1 MKVVIVGGVA
11 GGATAAARIR
21 RLKEDAEIIILEKT
35 GYISYANCGLPY
47 YIGDVIE
54 ESNNLILQTPQSFK
68 NRFCIDVRVNNEV
81 ISVNSD
87 KKYVVV
93 KNVLTNETYQETYDK
108 LILSPGAKPLM
119 PNISG
124 MDSNRIFTLKTV
136 EDTFKMK
143 KFIQDKNPKR
153 VVIIGGG
160 FIGMEMLEN
169 LLNLGLEVTLIEGSN
184 QLLGQLDGDM
194 ASFVHV
200 KLKNLG
206 IRFFLNT
213 VVSKFEDTGK
223 GLNVFV
229 DNQMILQTDIVLMT
243 IGVVPETT
251 FIKNTSITLG
261 IKGSIVVNEKMETS
275 IEDIYAVGDA
285 VEVNNFVT
293 NERGLIL
300 LAGPAN
306 KQARI
311 AADNICGLN
320 SRYQGFQS
328 SSILKL
334 FDWTIAS
341 TGISEKQAKKL
352 NINYEKV
359 ILSPNSN
366 ASYYPYGDIMT
377 IKVLYNKN
385 NLHILGA
392 QIIGTKGVD
401 KRIDVFATAMR
412 AQLKAT
418 ELVNLDLSYAPPY
431 SSAKDPVN
439 MVGYIIENIEHG
451 LVKQFHFEELEQI
464 KKNHAVI
471 LLDTRTPFEYVR
483 GHLEGFINIP
493 IDELRQRLGELSP
506 HKTIYVMCQSGM
518 RSYLACRILSQNGF
532 HCYNFSGG
540 YRFYEINQLN
550 QEILKSKVSC
560 ER

>member
-243 IGVVPETT
+243 IGVVPETS
-251 FIKNTSITLG
+251 FIKNTSIILG

>member
-93 KNVLTNETYQETYDK
+93 KNVLTNETYDK

-243 IGVVPETT
+243 IGVVPETS

-550 QEILKSKVSC
+550 QEIFKSKVSC

>member
-47 YIGDVIE
+47 YIGGIIE
-54 ESNNLILQTPQSFK
+54 DSNNLTLQTPQSFK
-68 NRFCIDVRVNNEV
+68 KRFNIDVRVNNEV
-81 ISVNSD
+81 ILVNSD
-87 KKYVVV
+87 EKYVVI
-93 KNVLTNETYQETYDK
+93 KNLLTDEIYQENYDK
-108 LILSPGAKPLM
+108 LILSPGAKPIM
-119 PNISG
+119 PSSSG
-124 MDSNRIFTLKTV
+124 VNNNKIFTLKTV

-143 KFIQDKNPKR
+143 KFIQDEKPKR
-153 VVIIGGG
+153 VTIIGGG

-169 LLNLGLEVTLIEGSN
+169 FLNLGLEVTLIEGSN
-184 QLLGQLDGDM
+184 QLLGQLDLDM
-194 ASFVHV
+194 ASFVHM

-206 IRFFLNT
+206 VKFFLNT
-213 VVSKFEDTGK
+213 VVSKFEDTENGV
-223 GLNVFV
+223 NVLV
-229 DNQMILQTDIVLMT
+229 NDQIISQADLVLMT
-243 IGVVPETT
+243 IGVVPETS
-251 FIKNTSITLG
+251 FIKNTSIKLG
-261 IKGSIVVNEKMETS
+261 MKGSIIVNEKMETS
-275 IEDIYAVGDA
+275 IKDIYAVGDA
-285 VEVNNFVT
+285 VEVTNFVT
-293 NERGLIL
+293 NEKGLIL

-311 AADNICGLN
+311 AADNICGLS
-320 SRYQGFQS
+320 SRYQGFQG

-341 TGISEKQAKKL
+341 TGICEKQAKKL

-483 GHLEGFINIP
+483 GHIEGFINIP
-493 IDELRQRLGELSP
+493 VDELRQRIKELSP

-532 HCYNFSGG
+532 NCYNFAGG

-550 QEILKSKVSC
+550 QETFKSKFNC
-560 ER
+560 GI

>member
-243 IGVVPETT
+243 IGVVPETS

-471 LLDTRTPFEYVR
+471 LTPFEYVR

-550 QEILKSKVSC
+550 QEIFKSKVSC

>member
-243 IGVVPETT
+243 IGVVPETS

-431 SSAKDPVN
+431 PSAKDPVN

-506 HKTIYVMCQSGM
+506 HKTIYVMCQSGT

>member
-243 IGVVPETT
+243 IGVVPETS

-334 FDWTIAS
+334 FDWMVAS

-493 IDELRQRLGELSP
+493 IDELRQRLGELSQ

>member
-243 IGVVPETT
+243 IGVVPETS

-341 TGISEKQAKKL
+341 TGISENRL
-352 NINYEKV
+352 
-359 ILSPNSN
+359 
-366 ASYYPYGDIMT
+366 
-377 IKVLYNKN
+377 KN
-385 NLHILGA
+385 
-392 QIIGTKGVD
+392 
-401 KRIDVFATAMR
+401 
-412 AQLKAT
+412 
-418 ELVNLDLSYAPPY
+418 
-431 SSAKDPVN
+431 
-439 MVGYIIENIEHG
+439 
-451 LVKQFHFEELEQI
+451 
-464 KKNHAVI
+464 
-471 LLDTRTPFEYVR
+471 
-483 GHLEGFINIP
+483 
-493 IDELRQRLGELSP
+493 
-506 HKTIYVMCQSGM
+506 
-518 RSYLACRILSQNGF
+518 
-532 HCYNFSGG
+532 
-540 YRFYEINQLN
+540 
-550 QEILKSKVSC
+550 
-560 ER
+560 

>member
-243 IGVVPETT
+243 IGVVPETS

-550 QEILKSKVSC
+550 QEIFKSKVSC

>member
-243 IGVVPETT
+243 IGVVPETS

-493 IDELRQRLGELSP
+493 IDELRQRLGELSS

-518 RSYLACRILSQNGF
+518 RSYLACRILSQNDF

>member
-243 IGVVPETT
+243 IGVVPETS

-451 LVKQFHFEELEQI
+451 LIKQFHFEELEQI

>member
-11 GGATAAARIR
+11 GGATVAARIR

-243 IGVVPETT
+243 IGVVPETS

-334 FDWTIAS
+334 FDWTVAS

>member
-243 IGVVPETT
+243 IGVVPETS

-285 VEVNNFVT
+285 IEVNNFVT

>member
-243 IGVVPETT
+243 IGVVPETS

-334 FDWTIAS
+334 FDWTVAS

-464 KKNHAVI
+464 KKNHVVI

>member
-124 MDSNRIFTLKTV
+124 MDSNRIFTLKTI

-243 IGVVPETT
+243 IGVVPETS

>member
-169 LLNLGLEVTLIEGSN
+169 LLNLGLEVTLIEGIN

-243 IGVVPETT
+243 IGVVPETS

-550 QEILKSKVSC
+550 QEIFKSKVSC

>member
-1 MKVVIVGGVA
+1 
-11 GGATAAARIR
+11 
-21 RLKEDAEIIILEKT
+21 
-35 GYISYANCGLPY
+35 
-47 YIGDVIE
+47 
-54 ESNNLILQTPQSFK
+54 
-68 NRFCIDVRVNNEV
+68 
-81 ISVNSD
+81 
-87 KKYVVV
+87 
-93 KNVLTNETYQETYDK
+93 
-108 LILSPGAKPLM
+108 
-119 PNISG
+119 
-124 MDSNRIFTLKTV
+124 
-136 EDTFKMK
+136 
-143 KFIQDKNPKR
+143 
-153 VVIIGGG
+153 
-160 FIGMEMLEN
+160 MEMLEN

-243 IGVVPETT
+243 IGVVPETS

-464 KKNHAVI
+464 KKNYAVI

>member
-243 IGVVPETT
+243 IGVVPETS

-540 YRFYEINQLN
+540 YRFYEINQLK
-550 QEILKSKVSC
+550 QEIFKSKVSC

>member
-243 IGVVPETT
+243 IGVVPETS

-540 YRFYEINQLN
+540 YRFYEINQLD

>member
-243 IGVVPETT
+243 IGVVPETS

-506 HKTIYVMCQSGM
+506 HKTCLLYTSPSP
-518 RSYLACRILSQNGF
+518 RD
-532 HCYNFSGG
+532 
-540 YRFYEINQLN
+540 
-550 QEILKSKVSC
+550 
-560 ER
+560 

>member
-11 GGATAAARIR
+11 GGAIAAARIR

-243 IGVVPETT
+243 IGVVPETS

>member
-243 IGVVPETT
+243 IGVVPETS

-493 IDELRQRLGELSP
+493 IDELRQRIGELSP

>member
-184 QLLGQLDGDM
+184 QLLGQLDGNM

-243 IGVVPETT
+243 IGVVPETS

>member
-68 NRFCIDVRVNNEV
+68 TRFCIDVRVNNEV

-243 IGVVPETT
+243 IGVVPETS

-464 KKNHAVI
+464 KKNYAVI

>member
-243 IGVVPETT
+243 IGVVPETS

-359 ILSPNSN
+359 ILFPNSN

>member
-243 IGVVPETT
+243 IGVVPETS

-320 SRYQGFQS
+320 SRYKGFQS

-334 FDWTIAS
+334 FDWTVAS

>member
-243 IGVVPETT
+243 IGVVPETS

-439 MVGYIIENIEHG
+439 MVGYIIGNIEHG

>member
-136 EDTFKMK
+136 EYTFKMK

-243 IGVVPETT
+243 IGVIPETS

>member
-243 IGVVPETT
+243 IGVVPETS

-418 ELVNLDLSYAPPY
+418 ELVNLDLSCAPPY

>member
-243 IGVVPETT
+243 IGVVPETS

-412 AQLKAT
+412 AQLKAS

>member
-229 DNQMILQTDIVLMT
+229 DNQMILQTDVVLMT
-243 IGVVPETT
+243 IGVVPETS

-550 QEILKSKVSC
+550 QEIFKSKVSC

>member
-47 YIGDVIE
+47 YRGDVIE

-243 IGVVPETT
+243 IGVVPETS

>member
-243 IGVVPETT
+243 IGVVPETS

-412 AQLKAT
+412 AQLKTT

-464 KKNHAVI
+464 KKNHEVI

-493 IDELRQRLGELSP
+493 IDELRQRLGELSS

>member
-229 DNQMILQTDIVLMT
+229 DNQMILQTDIVLMR
-243 IGVVPETT
+243 IGVIPETS

>member
-206 IRFFLNT
+206 IRFSLNT

-243 IGVVPETT
+243 IGVVPETS

>member
-54 ESNNLILQTPQSFK
+54 ESNNLILQTLQSFK

-243 IGVVPETT
+243 IGVVPETS

-550 QEILKSKVSC
+550 QEIFKSKVSC

>member
-243 IGVVPETT
+243 IGVVPETS

-334 FDWTIAS
+334 FDWTVAS

>member
-243 IGVVPETT
+243 IGVIPETS

>member
-243 IGVVPETT
+243 IGVVPETS

-412 AQLKAT
+412 AQFKAT